1 MMKEK
6 NYVKP
11 KAEHIAFYSKEEIAA
26 VMPLDQY
33 ANADMDGNPGV
44 GGSQIGTG
52 PVDPGM
58 GEN

>member
-26 VMPLDQY
+26 ELPLSQY
-33 ANADMDGNPGV
+33 ANADMDGDPGM
-44 GGSQIGTG
+44 GGSQFGTG
-52 PVDPGM
+52 LVDPGM